1 LQIAPRAFDSS
12 HPKSLARGG
21 RETGVTR
28 PCSGEEGHRR
38 RGPRGGKVSGAHG
51 GLIGPCVKGRG
62 DWKGGPRR
70 EPEAA
75 AEGSTTM
82 AMLRRSTSVK
92 VLHISS
98 SELWGRYWCSQLE
111 T

>member
-21 RETGVTR
+21 RETGVR
-28 PCSGEEGHRR
+28 RLCSGEEGHRR
-38 RGPRGGKVSGAHG
+38 RGSRGGKVSGAHG
-51 GLIGPCVKGRG
+51 DLIGARVEGRG
-62 DWKGGPRR
+62 DRKGGPRR

-75 AEGSTTM
+75 AEGSTTT

-92 VLHISS
+92 DLRISS
-98 SELWGRYWCSQLE
+98 SELWGRYWCSQLG